1 MRVPISW
8 LREYVDLPGD
18 TDEIAHRLAM
28 LGFPVEDVVRRPKIT
43 GVVVGKIVE
52 LAKHPNADRLQVGTI
67 DVGGEKPLTIA
78 TAATNVAAGQVIP
91 VATIGAKL
99 PELTI
104 EPRKMRGIASEG
116 MMISADELALPSE
129 WFEDGIMQLEPN
141 AKIGDNVVTAYGL
154 DDDVLEVEVT
164 SNRVDA
170 MCVIGLARELAASY
184 GVALRL
190 PPMENPGTR
199 DEPPGRNADV
209 AIESPDCRRF
219 VAQRFEGIA
228 TAPAPAWMR
237 IKLALAGQRPINN
250 LVDVSNYVMLETGQP
265 LHFYDADT
273 ISGGRLIVRDGHEGE
288 KTVTLDDVERTLSP
302 QSLVI
307 ADDRQT
313 LCLAGLMGAAAGEV
327 TDSTTSIVLEAA
339 NFNGARVRR
348 MSKALGLRSEAS
360 SRHEKS
366 LPLALTDAG
375 ATRAAQL
382 LVELGAT
389 AYRPHAFG
397 SAIEPQAPIAL
408 KLSDVKRLLGI
419 DIPVDRVTAHL
430 RSLGCDVTRRDGII
444 DVTPPPWRND
454 LTIPADAV
462 EEIARIEGYEN
473 IPAIVPSV
481 PAHDI
486 SSVQYALENRV
497 AAELDA
503 LGYLEVV
510 TYSLVGRRE
519 AGSVEVLDPLSE
531 DQRYLRT
538 SILPAML
545 EYFAKQNAPVRIF
558 EAGHI
563 FRGENGHIVESAV
576 VTFGFTTEPVDEP
589 AWHDSAFL
597 RLKGDCET
605 LLRRITGRDAEVS
618 RDAREGFHPGKA
630 AILIVDGGEVAQLGK
645 LDPRS
650 TAAAGV
656 RLPAYAC
663 TLSLDRLPEY
673 RIPRYAAPPKFPSTY
688 RDLALEVDFEMT
700 SADVERSVAETL
712 GQMCTGVRVFDEYR
726 GPQVQPGHKSLA
738 VRIILQRF
746 DGTITDE
753 EADAAMERV
762 LVALRERGAVIRQ

>member
-8 LREYVDLPGD
+8 LREYVDLPRD

-43 GVVVGKIVE
+43 GVVVGKIVRLE
-52 LAKHPNADRLQVGTI
+52 KHPNADRLQVGTI
-67 DVGGEKPLTIA
+67 DVGNEKPLTIA

-91 VATIGAKL
+91 VATIGARL
-99 PELTI
+99 PQLTI

-116 MMISADELALPSE
+116 MMVSADELALPSE

-141 AKIGDNVVTAYGL
+141 AKIGGHVVAAYGL

-170 MCVIGLARELAASY
+170 MSVIGLARELAASY
-184 GVALRL
+184 GVELRL
-190 PPMENPGTR
+190 PPAPNPGTR
-199 DEPPGRNADV
+199 DEPAGHAVDV

-219 VAQRFEGIA
+219 VAQRFDGI
-228 TAPAPAWMR
+228 TAGPAPAWMR
-237 IKLALAGQRPINN
+237 IKLALAGQRPIGK

-265 LHFYDADT
+265 LHFYDAKK
-273 ISGGRLIVRDGHEGE
+273 ISGDRLIVRDGREGE
-288 KTVTLDDVERTLSP
+288 KTVTLDDVERTLSA

-327 TDSTTSIVLEAA
+327 DDSTTGIVLEAA

-375 ATRAAQL
+375 AARAAQL

-397 SAIEPQAPIAL
+397 DAIEPQPRIEL

-419 DIPVDRVTAHL
+419 DIPGDRVAAHL
-430 RSLGCDVTRRDGII
+430 RSLGCSVERRDGMV

-454 LTIPADAV
+454 LTIPADAI
-462 EEIARIEGYEN
+462 EEIARVEGYEN
-473 IPAIVPSV
+473 IPAVEPSV

-486 SSVQYALENRV
+486 SSAQYALENRV

-503 LGYLEVV
+503 LGYYEIV
-510 TYSLVGRRE
+510 TYSLVGRRW
-519 AGSVEVLDPLSE
+519 ADSVEVLDPLSE

-545 EYFAKQNAPVRIF
+545 EYFAKYDAPVRVF
-558 EAGHI
+558 EAGHT
-563 FRGENGHIVESAV
+563 FRSENGHIVESAV
-576 VTFGFTTEPVDEP
+576 VTFGFTSEP
-589 AWHDSAFL
+589 AGDPEWYDSAFL
-597 RLKGDCET
+597 RLKGDAEA
-605 LLRRITGRDAEVS
+605 LLRRVTGRDAEVS
-618 RDAREGFHPGKA
+618 RDVREGFHLGKTGV
-630 AILIVDGGEVAQLGK
+630 LIVDGHEVAQLGR
-645 LDPRS
+645 LDPRN

-663 TLSLDRLPEY
+663 TVLLDRLPEY
-673 RIPRYAAPPKFPSTY
+673 RIPQYVPPPKFPSTY
-688 RDLALEVDFEMT
+688 RDLALEVDLELT
-700 SADVERSVAETL
+700 AADVERSVAETL

-726 GPQVQPGHKSLA
+726 GPQVRTGQKSLA
-738 VRIILQRF
+738 VRITLQRF

-753 EADAAMERV
+753 EADSAIERV